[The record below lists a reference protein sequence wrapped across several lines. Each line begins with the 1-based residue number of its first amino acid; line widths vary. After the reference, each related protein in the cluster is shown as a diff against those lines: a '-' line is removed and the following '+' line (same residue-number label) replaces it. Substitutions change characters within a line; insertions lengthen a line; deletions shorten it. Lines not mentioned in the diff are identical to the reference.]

1 MPIRIRRSSSVA
13 VLEVHGVIGNHI
25 KIPEYSRLLH
35 SIATDRRLKALL
47 LDIDSHGGSA
57 TGSEVLYRELQRVSE
72 MKPVSDYVWGMAA
85 SGGYLACAATKVY
98 ALPTALVGSIGV
110 IYLRPVL
117 EQLLAK
123 IGVEFSVYKSGEFKD
138 MTGFWRAP
146 SDRESEKFQELIN
159 EIFDNFV
166 TVVANGRSLE
176 ESKVREVATGE
187 VLTAQRG
194 INVVLVDEIG
204 DFKDALEALAL
215 LGNCKPSPKWVRP
228 SRSFSQRLLGRTSI
242 SGRAARLGLLDG
254 LQRIMAGGFYYLE
267 PGLISGGGYSLESPQ
282 QSQATLQDLTK

>member
-1 MPIRIRRSSSVA
+1 

-47 LDIDSHGGSA
+47 LDIDSPGGSA
-57 TGSEVLYRELQRVSE
+57 TGSEVLYREIQRVSE
-72 MKPVSDYVWGMAA
+72 MKPVYAYVRGMAA
-85 SGGYLACAATKVY
+85 SGGYYLACAATKVY

-194 INVVLVDEIG
+194 INVGLVDEIG

-267 PGLISGGGYSLESPQ
+267 PGHISEGDYSLE
-282 QSQATLQDLTK
+282 

>member
-1 MPIRIRRSSSVA
+1 
-13 VLEVHGVIGNHI
+13 
-25 KIPEYSRLLH
+25 
-35 SIATDRRLKALL
+35 
-47 LDIDSHGGSA
+47 
-57 TGSEVLYRELQRVSE
+57 
-72 MKPVSDYVWGMAA
+72 MAA
-85 SGGYLACAATKVY
+85 SGGYYLACAATKVY

-194 INVVLVDEIG
+194 INVGLVDEIG

-267 PGLISGGGYSLESPQ
+267 PGHISGGDYSLE
-282 QSQATLQDLTK
+282 

>member
-25 KIPEYSRLLH
+25 KIPEYSRLIH
-35 SIATDRRLKALL
+35 SIATDTRLKALL
-47 LDIDSHGGSA
+47 LDIDSPGGSA
-57 TGSEVLYRELQRVSE
+57 TGSEVLYREIQRVSE
-72 MKPVSDYVWGMAA
+72 MKPVYAYVRGMAA
-85 SGGYLACAATKVY
+85 SGGYYLACAATKVY

-194 INVVLVDEIG
+194 VNVGLVDEIG
-204 DFKDALEALAL
+204 DFQDALEALAL

-267 PGLISGGGYSLESPQ
+267 PGHISGGDYSLE
-282 QSQATLQDLTK
+282 

>member
-1 MPIRIRRSSSVA
+1 MPIRIRRSSSIA

-25 KIPEYSRLLH
+25 KIPEYSRLIH
-35 SIATDRRLKALL
+35 SIANDRRLKALL
-47 LDIDSHGGSA
+47 LDIDSPGGSA
-57 TGSEVLYRELQRVSE
+57 TGSEVLYRDIQRVSE
-72 MKPVSDYVWGMAA
+72 MKPVYAYVRGMAA
-85 SGGYLACAATKVY
+85 SGGYYLACAATKVY

-194 INVVLVDEIG
+194 INVGLVDEIG

-215 LGNCKPSPKWVRP
+215 LGNCKPSPKSVRP
-228 SRSFSQRLLGRTSI
+228 SRSLSQRLLGRTSI
-242 SGRAARLGLLDG
+242 SGRAAGLGVLDG

-267 PGLISGGGYSLESPQ
+267 PGHISGGDYSLE
-282 QSQATLQDLTK
+282 

>member
-1 MPIRIRRSSSVA
+1 MPIRIRLRSNVA

-25 KIPEYSRLLH
+25 KIPEYSRLIH
-35 SIATDRRLKALL
+35 SIATDTRLKALL
-47 LDIDSHGGSA
+47 LDIDSPGGSA
-57 TGSEVLYRELQRVSE
+57 TGSEVLYREIQRVSE
-72 MKPVSDYVWGMAA
+72 IKPVHAYVRGMAA
-85 SGGYLACAATKVY
+85 SGGYYLACAATKVY

-146 SDRESEKFQELIN
+146 SDRESEKFQELIK
-159 EIFDNFV
+159 EIFGNFV

-194 INVVLVDEIG
+194 INVGLVDEIG

-267 PGLISGGGYSLESPQ
+267 PGHISGGDYSLE
-282 QSQATLQDLTK
+282 

>member
-25 KIPEYSRLLH
+25 KIPEYSQLIH
-35 SIATDRRLKALL
+35 SIATDTRLKALL
-47 LDIDSHGGSA
+47 LDIDSPGGSA
-57 TGSEVLYRELQRVSE
+57 TGSEVLYREIQRVSE
-72 MKPVSDYVWGMAA
+72 MKPVYAYVRGMAA
-85 SGGYLACAATKVY
+85 SGGYYLACAATKVY

-194 INVVLVDEIG
+194 INVGLVDEIG

-267 PGLISGGGYSLESPQ
+267 PGHISGGDYSLE
-282 QSQATLQDLTK
+282 

>member
-35 SIATDRRLKALL
+35 SIATDRRLNALL
-47 LDIDSHGGSA
+47 LDIDSPGGSA
-57 TGSEVLYRELQRVSE
+57 TGSEVLYREIQRVSE
-72 MKPVSDYVWGMAA
+72 MKPVYAYVRGMAA
-85 SGGYLACAATKVY
+85 SGGYYLACAATKVY

-166 TVVANGRSLE
+166 TIVANGRSLE

-194 INVVLVDEIG
+194 VNVGLVDEIG
-204 DFKDALEALAL
+204 DFQDALEALAL

-267 PGLISGGGYSLESPQ
+267 PGHISGGDYSLE
-282 QSQATLQDLTK
+282 

>member
-47 LDIDSHGGSA
+47 LDIDSPGGSA
-57 TGSEVLYRELQRVSE
+57 TGSEVLYREIQRVSE
-72 MKPVSDYVWGMAA
+72 MKPVYAYVRGMAA
-85 SGGYLACAATKVY
+85 SGGYYLACAATKVY

-146 SDRESEKFQELIN
+146 SDRESEKFQELIK
-159 EIFDNFV
+159 EIFGNFV

-194 INVVLVDEIG
+194 IDVGLVDEIG

-215 LGNCKPSPKWVRP
+215 LANCKPSPKWVRL
-228 SRSFSQRLLGRTSI
+228 SRSFPQRLLGRTGI
-242 SGRAARLGLLDG
+242 SRRSVGIEVLDG

-267 PGLISGGGYSLESPQ
+267 PGHISGGDYSLE
-282 QSQATLQDLTK
+282 

>member
-1 MPIRIRRSSSVA
+1 MPIRIRLRSNVA

-25 KIPEYSRLLH
+25 KIPEYSRLIH
-35 SIATDRRLKALL
+35 SIATDTRLKALL
-47 LDIDSHGGSA
+47 LDIDSPGGSA
-57 TGSEVLYRELQRVSE
+57 TGSEVLYREIQRVSE
-72 MKPVSDYVWGMAA
+72 IKPVHAYVRGMAA
-85 SGGYLACAATKVY
+85 SGGYYLACAASRVY

-123 IGVEFSVYKSGEFKD
+123 VGVEFSVYKSGEFKD

-146 SDRESEKFQELIN
+146 SNRESEKFQELIK
-159 EIFDNFV
+159 EIFGNFV

-194 INVVLVDEIG
+194 IDVGLVDEIG

-228 SRSFSQRLLGRTSI
+228 SRSFPQRLFGRTGI
-242 SGRAARLGLLDG
+242 SRRSVGIEVLDG

-267 PGLISGGGYSLESPQ
+267 PSHISGGDYSLE
-282 QSQATLQDLTK
+282 